1 MKSQNLKPC
10 LTDNGVGAY
19 VPHRFAN
26 STDQLMYVQEYA
38 RHREHEQE
46 AAYNM
51 GRAAHHLGL
60 LHLAVQYYQKC
71 LNSNN
76 DGDMEDLQSAG
87 QQQHL
92 HMGLKREAAFNL
104 SLIYHLTGADK
115 LAAQVLRQH
124 VSI

>member
-1 MKSQNLKPC
+1 M
-10 LTDNGVGAY
+10 
-19 VPHRFAN
+19 H
-26 STDQLMYVQEYA
+26 VQEYA

-71 LNSNN
+71 LNSNS
-76 DGDMEDLQSAG
+76 DGCEEDLQSAG
-87 QQQHL
+87 QQQQHP
-92 HMGLKREAAFNL
+92 HVGLKREAAFNL
-104 SLIYHLTGADK
+104 SLIYRLTGADK